1 MELLSNIIIVF
12 SIAIVVLFICVRL
25 KIPAIAGLL
34 ITGIITGPHALSIV
48 ETVRDVEV
56 LAEIGVI
63 LLLFTI
69 GIELSIKQLLRI
81 RRSVFLGGALQVG
94 ITLLATAGIMGA
106 TGRPW
111 GQSVAYGFLVSLSST
126 AVVLKVLQERS
137 DIDTSHGRTSLGILI
152 FQDIIIVP
160 MMLALPLLTEKG
172 SFEGSYIELAAKAV
186 GIILV
191 VFAGSKWIVPW
202 VFHQIA
208 RTRSRE
214 LFMLGL
220 VVLCFAIAWL
230 THTAGL
236 SLALGA
242 FLAGL
247 IVSETEYGHEAIGS
261 IVPFRDV
268 FTSIFFVSVGM
279 LLDLSYIAANP
290 LFAAALTAAVLVLK
304 FTCATVATMFLG
316 YPLRTVLLVGFAL
329 CQIGEFS
336 FILSKHALDLDL
348 LTGADYQAFL
358 TASIF
363 TMIATP
369 FIITL
374 SPRLVERL
382 LRLPLP
388 ERLKR
393 GFYEGRLREEESH
406 RTMRDHLVI
415 VGFGVNGRNV
425 SRSAKM
431 AEIPYVVIEM
441 NPDTVKQE
449 REKGESI
456 FFGDA
461 SHEEVLRH
469 ACIGEARVIVIAIPD
484 AAATRRIVVTA
495 RRVNPIVHIITR
507 TRYVQEVNDL
517 FDLGANEVIP
527 EEYETSVEIFARVL
541 HRYMVPQNDIARM
554 VDSIRAD
561 GYGML
566 RGYRSASG
574 TFGIDV
580 RSMKGMEFITLRVE
594 PGATAVGRTIAE
606 LAVRK
611 QYGATIIAIYR
622 GDAAAH
628 QNPDGDAVIEA
639 EDIILLLG
647 PPEALNGSISL
658 FIHERKEGA

>member
-1 MELLSNIIIVF
+1 MELLGNIIIVF
-12 SIAIVVLFICVRL
+12 SIAIVVIYICMRL
-25 KIPAIAGLL
+25 RIPAIAGLL
-34 ITGIITGPHALSIV
+34 ITGIIAGPHALSV
-48 ETVRDVEV
+48 VHTVADVEV

-69 GIELSIKQLLRI
+69 GLELSIKQLLLI

-94 ITLLATAGIMGA
+94 ITLAASAVIAFA
-106 TGRPW
+106 TGSPW
-111 GQSVAYGFLVSLSST
+111 GQAVAYGFLVSLSST

-137 DIDTSHGRTSLGILI
+137 EIETPHGKTTLGILI

-160 MMLALPLLTEKG
+160 MMLALPLLSEGGT
-172 SFEGSYIELAAKAV
+172 FQGSYLLLAAEAV

-191 VFAGSKWIVPW
+191 VIVGSKWVVPW
-202 VFHQIA
+202 VFHRIA

-214 LFMLGL
+214 LFMLAL
-220 VVLCFAIAWL
+220 VVLCFAVAWL
-230 THTAGL
+230 THIAGL

-247 IVSETEYGHEAIGS
+247 IVSETEYGHEAVAS
-261 IVPFRDV
+261 VVPFRDV

-279 LLDLSYIAANP
+279 LLDLSFIVENP
-290 LFAAALTAAVLVLK
+290 LFAAGLTAAVLALK
-304 FTCATVATMFLG
+304 FFCALAATLFLG
-316 YPLRTVLLVGFAL
+316 YPLRTVLLVSFAI
-329 CQIGEFS
+329 CQVGEFS
-336 FILSKHALDLDL
+336 FILSKHALNLEL
-348 LTGADYQAFL
+348 LSGSDYQAFL

-369 FIITL
+369 FIIAY

-382 LRLPLP
+382 LLLPLP
-388 ERLKR
+388 GRLKR
-393 GFYEGRLREEESH
+393 GLFGGELREEDSR

-425 SRSAKM
+425 ARSAKM

-441 NPDTVKQE
+441 NPDTVKHE
-449 REKGESI
+449 KEKGESI

-469 ACIGEARVIVIAIPD
+469 ACVGEARVVVITIPD
-484 AAATRRIVVTA
+484 AAAVRRIVVTA
-495 RRVNPIVHIITR
+495 RRLNPVIYVIAR

-541 HRYMVPQNDIARM
+541 NRYMVPRNDIARM

-566 RGYRSASG
+566 RGYRSAAG
-574 TFGIDV
+574 TFGLD
-580 RSMKGMEFITLRVE
+580 MKSLRGMEFITVRVE
-594 PGATAVGRTIAE
+594 PGAPATGRTIAE
-606 LAVRK
+606 MEVRK
-611 QYGATIIAIYR
+611 RHGATVIAIYR
-622 GDAAAH
+622 GEGML
-628 QNPDGDAVIEA
+628 QNPDAEARIEA

-647 PPEALNGSISL
+647 QPEALNRSL
-658 FIHERKEGA
+658 GLFVREGAEDS